1 LDKAGKAR
9 VVALCNYYIQIG
21 LYPIHKEIFSQLRS
35 LETDG
40 TFDQE
45 KPLINLINSGDPDQM
60 YHCFDLSAATD
71 RLPVDLQR
79 DILNQIKFG

>member
-1 LDKAGKAR
+1 
-9 VVALCNYYIQIG
+9 
-21 LYPIHKEIFSQLRS
+21 LRS

-45 KPLINLINSGDPDQM
+45 KPLINLINNGNSEHK

-71 RLPVDLQR
+71 RLPVDLQK